1 MSLWTLRPW
10 SNWNNTSL
18 SGILGKECWDVT
30 YSSETICALKGSSVD
45 ISCSYKHPAGHT
57 PTSQFWFYDQQSNT
71 EPEDLSLDHTY
82 ERRVEYTRNNSDHT
96 LRLRDLTDEDAREYC
111 FRFETDKGQKFIRKP
126 GVTLSII
133 SNRQS
138 LSYNILKW
146 TLQILLIDWLI
157 DCID

>member
-1 MSLWTLRPW
+1 M
-10 SNWNNTSL
+10 
-18 SGILGKECWDVT
+18 T

-57 PTSQFWFYDQQSNT
+57 PTSQFWFYEQQSNT

-96 LRLRDLTDEDAREYC
+96 LRLRDLTDEDAREYF

-126 GVTLSII
+126 GVTLSVT
-133 SNRQS
+133 SNIQS
-138 LSYNILKW
+138 LSYYILK
-146 TLQILLIDWLI
+146 
-157 DCID
+157 